1 MLDKD
6 DFAFLGEAIQITG
19 LSANTI
25 RRKSADPDDDFP
37 RPIAN
42 LSERRNPWS
51 RRELIRWV
59 ESRLR
64 SDAKSPRAA

>member
-1 MLDKD
+1 MVDTD
-6 DFAFLGEAIQITG
+6 DFAYLGEATRITG
-19 LSANTI
+19 LSASTL
-25 RRKSADPDDDFP
+25 RRKISDPASDFP
-37 RPIAN
+37 RPIAK

-64 SDAKSPRAA
+64 SAA